1 MCASKNLVAL
11 HFSIKSKVADQVY
24 VGTAATLSLMSTN
37 NSKLGCIPRGVLYVN
52 TGVETDA
59 AMLDGQKFVGFGVQ
73 VSFHRV
79 TDIMDEPAK
88 ASDDAAAFKLFKR

>member
-1 MCASKNLVAL
+1 M
-11 HFSIKSKVADQVY
+11 
-24 VGTAATLSLMSTN
+24 
-37 NSKLGCIPRGVLYVN
+37 YVN
-52 TGVETDA
+52 TGVETDT

-88 ASDDAAAFKLFKR
+88 ASDDAAVFKLFER